1 MKLYTKTGDT
11 GISSLYNGS
20 RVPKSNVI
28 FECLGDIDE
37 LNSNLGMLKA
47 YYLSELDKQTIKVY
61 NAPGAG
67 AMVYRTEKGIDSG
80 KYYEWFNL
88 YETITKIQCLNM
100 DISALIATPPDESDP
115 ESLEKWYNKVKV
127 ESSIYTDI
135 ESDIDRLDSILKPI
149 TNFVVPPGNFLVS
162 QTHICRTI
170 TRRCERHYISS
181 LMISNNEKINEQYSI
196 VKKYLNRLSDYFFM
210 LSRFISMSLEVDE
223 DLYSKRTKIYKK
235 I

>member
-1 MKLYTKTGDT
+1 MKIYTKTGDT

-20 RVPKSNVI
+20 RVPKSNII

-47 YYLSELDKQTIKVY
+47 YYLFELDKQPIKFY

-88 YETITKIQCLNM
+88 YEIITKIQCVNM